1 MDYTIYD
8 KKTMLGHV
16 VEIYET
22 KAQTT
27 LEVKLEGS
35 EKTVL
40 IPFVKDWI
48 LKEDEDKRTLYFELP
63 EGLLDI

>member
-1 MDYTIYD
+1 MEYTVYD
-8 KKTMLGHV
+8 KKTMLGQV
-16 VEIYET
+16 IEIYET

-27 LEVKLEGS
+27 LEVKLENS
-35 EKTVL
+35 QKTVL

-48 LKEDEDKRTLYFELP
+48 KNEDEDNRILYFELP